1 MLKSLKIQSKLLF
14 ISSVV
19 ILIGV
24 LIAAWGMATVLRV
37 DAILQDLAEVDR
49 ESSDALQVGNR
60 FTEIAA
66 ANLGW
71 ALTGDARF
79 SYDIIDMVAS
89 ARYILDRA
97 ATRNADTPEIVGY
110 VTTMQQGLDDYDA
123 RWPLMLEAWQNED
136 WETSDALALE
146 TMDQMESLTAEA
158 DQIYFGV
165 QPYLEE
171 AHYEAESLAYG
182 TLAVAV
188 VVVIVFAAIAWWAAR
203 MLTTQMARPLASLIE
218 ATAALEAGT
227 FDPLMVNN
235 LCERRDEIGRIA
247 RSLIETASE
256 QAARR
261 DALLAEAT
269 ELRVKLARQGVGVAE
284 AA

>member
-71 ALTGDARF
+71 ALTGDPRF

-97 ATRNADTPEIVGY
+97 ATRNADTPEIGGY
-110 VTTMQQGLDDYDA
+110 VATMQQGLDDYDA

-158 DQIYFGV
+158 DEIYFGV

-203 MLTTQMARPLASLIE
+203 TLTTQMARPLASLIE
-218 ATAALEAGT
+218 ATTALEAGS
-227 FDPLMVNN
+227 FEPSMVND

-261 DALLAEAT
+261 DALLAEST
-269 ELRVKLARQGVGVAE
+269 ELRAKLARQGVGVAE
-284 AA
+284 MA